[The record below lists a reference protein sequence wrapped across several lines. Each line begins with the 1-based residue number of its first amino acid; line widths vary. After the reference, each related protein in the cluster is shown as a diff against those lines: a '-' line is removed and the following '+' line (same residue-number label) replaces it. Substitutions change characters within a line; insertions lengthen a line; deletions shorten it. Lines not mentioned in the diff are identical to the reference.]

1 MLSKDEKTIYSL
13 MWYKAR
19 CINCPHNLVPEDHY
33 TVCKPCVD
41 EMLSK
46 IEKGEKFDE
55 RAD

>member
-1 MLSKDEKTIYSL
+1 MLTDDEKRIYSL